1 MGRLSDLVWTIV
13 YMELRTLKSVPMS
26 DSRDARDGMQPVS
39 LDLQAAVDELSARL
53 ERSVA
58 LDNQFIEVIATSAH
72 SGAIDQARSD
82 AILGRR
88 TPTSVVRFVRSLK
101 LESAYGIVEVPR
113 NEELQTLAR
122 LCVPLR
128 QGAQVVGYLWVF
140 DDPELTAAQRKRFL
154 DASQRIT
161 EILGRTLLDSQR
173 QASRASSYLEEA
185 IATDSLSVADAAAAA
200 LLEPSGE
207 ASVLSLTFTARDR
220 RPRDEQLNTVLVDY
234 ARTAGTVRSLTTI
247 FGDGILAVG
256 RSRWPQTGVPGV
268 AGAFQ
273 RSAERSNLTLHA
285 VGVSELSSP
294 RVRQSA
300 QQADLAN
307 RVARTRNEGAPVH
320 FETLGA
326 WQVLADV
333 EPSLE
338 RVVKICPQ
346 LAPLIG
352 YSRSPLIET
361 LTAYYELGRDVQA
374 VCAALSIKRATLYYR
389 LDKAQMLM
397 GSAQLPSPAAAIDIH
412 TALRLY
418 SLLQVQDRSQESR
431 THDPDFMTA

>member
-39 LDLQAAVDELSARL
+39 LDLQAAVDELAARL

-72 SGAIDQARSD
+72 SGVIDQARSD

-88 TPTSVVRFVRSLK
+88 TPTSVVEFVRSLN
-101 LESAYGIVEVPR
+101 LESASGIVEVPR
-113 NEELQTLAR
+113 NEKLQTLAR

-128 QGAQVVGYLWVF
+128 QGAQLLGYLWVF
-140 DDPELTAAQRKRFL
+140 DDPEVTNVQRKRFL
-154 DASQRIT
+154 EASQRIT
-161 EILGRTLLDSQR
+161 DILGRTLLDSQR
-173 QASRASSYLEEA
+173 RVSRASSYLDEA
-185 IATDSLSVADAAAAA
+185 IATDSLSVADAASAA

-207 ASVLSLTFTARDR
+207 AFVLSLTFTARDR
-220 RPRDEQLNTVLVDY
+220 RPLEEQLNTVLVDY
-234 ARTAGTVRSLTTI
+234 ARTAGTVRSLTTT

-256 RSRWPQTGVPGV
+256 RSRWPQTGVSGV

-273 RSAERSNLTLHA
+273 RSAERSSLTLQA

-294 RVRQSA
+294 QVRRSA
-300 QQADLAN
+300 QQAGLAN
-307 RVARTRNEGAPVH
+307 RVARTRNERAPVYYD
-320 FETLGA
+320 TLGA
-326 WQVLADV
+326 WQVLTDV
-333 EPSLE
+333 EPSLK
-338 RVVKICPQ
+338 RVVGICPQ

-352 YSRSPLIET
+352 YSRSPLLET
-361 LTAYYELGRDVQA
+361 LTAFYDLGRDVQA

-389 LDKAQMLM
+389 LDKAQQLM
-397 GSAQLPSPAAAIDIH
+397 ASAQLSSPAAAIDIH

-418 SLLQVQDRSQESR
+418 SLFRVQDRTQESR